1 MAFWEKIGNDL
12 EHGIAEGME
21 MAKEGAA
28 YVKKKAEKLTEETKK
43 RLDLFELKM
52 QVKREM
58 TELGGRVYD
67 LRNGVGSPLLDSS
80 VKPITE
86 RIENLEGR
94 ITALERKEGET
105 VGNIG
110 TERNEGEIKEKR
122 PWRDVEE
129 AFLRALE
136 AGAETRMP
144 VQDMFRGDRVGT
156 VKDPFGYSWSLAT
169 HTKDLTQREIEE
181 GAEAAFAKM
190 AMK

>member
-1 MAFWEKIGNDL
+1 MAFCEKIGNDL